1 MNSTTRFR
9 IVGVAVLWS
18 IIAAAAFSG
27 WLIGH
32 GLAAMRISELKEQLA
47 GSVQSQRTC
56 GTGLE
61 LNEARGS
68 YPFEAMVKEILPGV
82 PEQPHLRE
90 LLTTR

>member
-32 GLAAMRISELKEQLA
+32 GFAARRISELKEQLA
-47 GSVQSQRTC
+47 GTAQNRRTC
-56 GTGLE
+56 GPGLDI
-61 LNEARGS
+61 NEARGK
-68 YPFEAMVKEILPGV
+68 YPFEAMLKGILPGA
-82 PEQPHLRE
+82 PAQPHLRE
-90 LLTTR
+90 LLTAR